1 MRHFDDLKHLVQFL
15 NDRDDLSFP
24 SSRKEPTLFKNADN
38 LSKLAMP
45 PVRPAVQPFA
55 PVVVAAGYQAVHTIA
70 VQIAITQFR
79 GKTTGAFANT
89 MGNKAHRLDVTRMFG
104 YTDPSEATTDFMR
117 EVREK
122 QMENDYA
129 WLKTRL
135 GHKDTDRMLRPDERH
150 SLVMFRTQQGLVN
163 TGLKAW
169 LHMYSQVQQAIAY
182 AQDNVVASRG
192 DDQYALLMLV
202 SVSEW
207 VRKTSD
213 NYPDF
218 HEAIIRGISD
228 LEVVCLAPEPGI
240 GGLEDLP
247 DGFPEESSLVDDF
260 ASDFVEK

>member
-1 MRHFDDLKHLVQFL
+1 MFQ
-15 NDRDDLSFP
+15 
-24 SSRKEPTLFKNADN
+24 NASN

-45 PVRPAVQPFA
+45 PVRPVVQPFS
-55 PVVVAAGYQAVHTIA
+55 PVVVPAGYQAHHTIA
-70 VQIAITQFR
+70 VQIAITQYR
-79 GKTTGAFANT
+79 GKTTGAYANT

-135 GHKDTDRMLRPDERH
+135 GHKDVDRTLRPDDRH
-150 SLVMFRTQQGLVN
+150 SLIMYRTQQGLVN
-163 TGLKAW
+163 AGLKAW

-192 DDQYALLMLV
+192 EDQYALLMLV
-202 SVSEW
+202 STTQW
-207 VRKTSD
+207 AHKTSD

-218 HEAIIRGISD
+218 HEAVIRGISD
-228 LEVVCLAPEPGI
+228 LEVVRLAPEPGI

-247 DGFPEESSLVDDF
+247 DGFPDERASVEEF